1 MATIIYVAREIS
13 PDLIADGDSHEFCN
27 AEKLRALIQGALET
41 SRDGCVKL
49 DFSEVQSCDT
59 DFLNKCFGGLIK
71 NKIVLKSDFTR
82 RVHLILG
89 KNFSLSE
96 RIFRIIARY

>member
-13 PDLIADGDSHEFCN
+13 PDLIASGDGHEICN
-27 AEKLRALIQGALET
+27 AEKLRDLIQKALET

-49 DFSEVQSCDT
+49 DFSEVQSYDT
-59 DFLNKCFGGLIK
+59 DFLNTCFGGLIQG
-71 NKIVLKSDFTR
+71 KIVLKSDFTR

-89 KNFSLSE
+89 KNFLLSE
-96 RIFRIIARY
+96 RIFRIIAKY

>member
-1 MATIIYVAREIS
+1 MATIIYVAREVS
-13 PDLIADGDSHEFCN
+13 PDLISGGDNLDICN
-27 AEKLRALIQGALET
+27 AEKLRGLIQTALET

-59 DFLNKCFGGLIK
+59 DFLNTCFGGLIQD
-71 NKIVLKSDFTR
+71 KIILKSDFTR

-96 RIFRIIARY
+96 RIFRIIAQY